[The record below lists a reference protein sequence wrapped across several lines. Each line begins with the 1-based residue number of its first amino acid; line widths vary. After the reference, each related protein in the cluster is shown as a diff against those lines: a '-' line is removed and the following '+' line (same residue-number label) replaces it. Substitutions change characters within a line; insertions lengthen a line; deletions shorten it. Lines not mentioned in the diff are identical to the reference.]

1 MTTRPLALAA
11 LATVLLVS
19 SAASADEPSPAP
31 LPTGS
36 AAPVTTAPA
45 PVSPAPV
52 VTEAPEVE
60 EGTAP
65 AAPISRPAASAPPA
79 RVTPAPDG
87 TSDAPTEG
95 TEPTEVR
102 TMPGARY
109 GLEILLADG
118 VALGMAGVSGKIEHP
133 AFALLG
139 LTTYLMAPP
148 IVHFIH
154 GRPGRAAASFG
165 LRIGSPAVGMAT
177 GVAMACVFGACSGRG
192 DFAGYGALL
201 GGAAGIGAGAIA
213 AMVVD
218 AVVLARE
225 PDVKVRVP
233 RGWDG
238 KPRIAPTVSALPGGG
253 AVGVG
258 GSF

>member
-1 MTTRPLALAA
+1 MTTRPLALVAFA
-11 LATVLLVS
+11 SVLLAS
-19 SAASADEPSPAP
+19 SAASANEPSPAAP
-31 LPTGS
+31 PANS
-36 AAPVTTAPA
+36 AAPVVTAPA
-45 PVSPAPV
+45 PVSPASV

-60 EGTAP
+60 EGTGP
-65 AAPISRPAASAPPA
+65 VSGPAASAQPA
-79 RVTPAPDG
+79 RIAPVSPDG

-95 TEPTEVR
+95 TEATEVR
-102 TMPGARY
+102 TTPGARY

-118 VALGMAGVSGKIEHP
+118 LALGVAGASIKLEQPG
-133 AFALLG
+133 FAVLG

-165 LRIGSPAVGMAT
+165 LRVGSPAVGMIT
-177 GVAMACVFGACSGRG
+177 GIALGCAVGWCSSRG
-192 DFAGYGALL
+192 DFGWVGAFI
-201 GGAAGIGAGAIA
+201 GGAVGVGTGAIA

-225 PDVKVRVP
+225 PDVTVRVP

>member
-1 MTTRPLALAA
+1 MTTRPLAIVAFA
-11 LATVLLVS
+11 SVLLAS
-19 SAASADEPSPAP
+19 SAASADELSPA
-31 LPTGS
+31 S
-36 AAPVTTAPA
+36 EPA
-45 PVSPAPV
+45 PVRPVAPVLPAPASASPVPV

-60 EGTAP
+60 EGTSPATP
-65 AAPISRPAASAPPA
+65 AAPVSRAGTNVERSE
-79 RVTPAPDG
+79 VTEA
-87 TSDAPTEG
+87 TEA
-95 TEPTEVR
+95 TEVR
-102 TMPGARY
+102 TIPGARY

-118 VALGMAGVSGKIEHP
+118 VALGMAAVSLKVEQPGLGI
-133 AFALLG
+133 LG
-139 LTTYLMAPP
+139 LTTYAMAPP

-165 LRIGSPAVGMAT
+165 LRIGSPAVGMMT
-177 GVAMACVFGACSGRG
+177 GIALGCAVGWCSSRG
-192 DFAGYGALL
+192 DFGWVGAFI
-201 GGAAGIGAGAIA
+201 GGAVGVGTGAIA

-225 PDVKVRVP
+225 PDVTVRVP

>member
-1 MTTRPLALAA
+1 MTTRPLALVAFA
-11 LATVLLVS
+11 SVLLAS
-19 SAASADEPSPAP
+19 SAASANEPSPAAP
-31 LPTGS
+31 PANS
-36 AAPVTTAPA
+36 AAPVVTAPA
-45 PVSPAPV
+45 PVSPASV

-60 EGTAP
+60 EGTGP
-65 AAPISRPAASAPPA
+65 VSGPAASAQPA
-79 RVTPAPDG
+79 RIAPVSPDG

-95 TEPTEVR
+95 TEATEVR

-118 VALGMAGVSGKIEHP
+118 LALGVAGASIKLEQPG
-133 AFALLG
+133 FALAGLG
-139 LTTYLMAPP
+139 TYLIAPP
-148 IVHFIH
+148 IVHAIH
-154 GRPGRAAASFG
+154 GRPGRAAASLG
-165 LRIGSPAVGMAT
+165 LRIGAPAVGMVT
-177 GVAMACVFGACSGRG
+177 GITMACAFGGCSSGGDFGA
-192 DFAGYGALL
+192 YGAIA
-201 GGAAGIGAGAIA
+201 GGALGLGAGAIA

-238 KPRIAPTVSALPGGG
+238 KPRIAPSVSALPGGG

-258 GSF
+258 GAF

>member
-1 MTTRPLALAA
+1 MTTRPLVLAA

-19 SAASADEPSPAP
+19 SVASADEASSVAP
-31 LPTGS
+31 
-36 AAPVTTAPA
+36 PVSTATPVVTAPA
-45 PVSPAPV
+45 PASPVPVAP
-52 VTEAPEVE
+52 EAPEVE
-60 EGTAP
+60 EGTGPVAVPAP
-65 AAPISRPAASAPPA
+65 SAPPA
-79 RVTPAPDG
+79 RVAPVSSDG
-87 TSDAPTEG
+87 ASDAPVEG
-95 TEPTEVR
+95 SEATEVR

-118 VALGMAGVSGKIEHP
+118 VALGMAAVSLKVEQPGLGI
-133 AFALLG
+133 LG
-139 LTTYLMAPP
+139 LTTYAMAPP

-165 LRIGSPAVGMAT
+165 LRVGSPAVGMMT
-177 GVAMACVFGACSGRG
+177 GIALGCAVGWCSSRG
-192 DFAGYGALL
+192 DFGWVGAFI
-201 GGAAGIGAGAIA
+201 GGAVGVGTGAIA